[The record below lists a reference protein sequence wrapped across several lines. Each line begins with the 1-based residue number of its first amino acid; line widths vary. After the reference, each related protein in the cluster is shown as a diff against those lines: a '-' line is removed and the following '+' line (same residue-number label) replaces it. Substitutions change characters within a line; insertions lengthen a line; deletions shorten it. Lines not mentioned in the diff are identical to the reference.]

1 MLLER
6 LTLANG
12 VSNYEDEVRNLIKEE
27 IKDFVDELIVDR
39 MGNIIAVKN
48 KNATGKHIALSAHM
62 DEVGLVVHS
71 VGEEGLIKFH
81 SIGID
86 AKVLSS
92 KVVSIGEKK
101 VKGVIGGKPIHLQ
114 SPDERNNTIPIEQL
128 YIDIGATSK
137 AEALKHVEIGDFAVL
152 DSDYE
157 NLGEHKLKGKA
168 FDDRVGCEAII
179 EVLKSDVKHKITACF
194 VVQEELGIRGS
205 RVVANRIK
213 ADFVVNLEGTISADT
228 LVEEEKDAVTTL
240 GNGPVLSLKDKRSI
254 FSKEPR
260 DFVISVAEKHNIP
273 YQFRKSAMG
282 GTDSF
287 NYNVA
292 NGGTPVVNIAVGC
305 RYIHSPVSVADK
317 RDIENYKLLV
327 FKIIEEYNKKI

>member
-1 MLLER
+1 MLLEK

-27 IKDFVDELIVDR
+27 IKDFVDELFVDR

-48 KNATGKHIALSAHM
+48 KNAAGKHIALSAHM

-71 VGEEGLIKFH
+71 VDEDGLIKFH
-81 SIGID
+81 SLGID
-86 AKVLSS
+86 AKVLAS
-92 KVVSIGEKK
+92 KAVSIGEKR
-101 VKGVIGGKPIHLQ
+101 VRGVIGGKPIHLQ
-114 SPDERNNTIPIEQL
+114 EPEERNNVIPVKQL

-137 AEALKHVEIGDFAVL
+137 AETLKHVEIGDFVVL

-157 NLGEHKLKGKA
+157 EFGEHKIKGKA

-179 EVLKSDVKHKITACF
+179 EVLKSDTKHKITACF
-194 VVQEELGIRGS
+194 VVQEELGVRGS
-205 RVVANRIK
+205 RVVANQIK
-213 ADFVVNLEGTISADT
+213 ADFVINLEGTISADT
-228 LVEEEKDAVTTL
+228 FVEKEKDAVTTL
-240 GNGPVLSLKDKRSI
+240 GQGPVLSLKDTRSI
-254 FSKEPR
+254 YLKEPR
-260 DFVISVAEKHNIP
+260 DFVIKVAEKYNIP

-282 GTDSF
+282 GTDAYS
-287 NYNVA
+287 YHTA
-292 NGGTPVVNIAVGC
+292 QEGTPVVNISVAC

-327 FKIIEEYNKKI
+327 SKVIEEYNEV